1 MSARNNQLA
10 PPIRQK
16 YLQIRAAENYTGLSV
31 HTLRAK
37 VASGE
42 LMAYRASD
50 KPGAAYLFKIS
61 DLDALMKPVLPV
73 AIKAA
78 R

>member
-1 MSARNNQLA
+1 MATKHLA
-10 PPIRQK
+10 PPIAPK

-42 LMAYRASD
+42 LPAYRASD
-50 KPGAAYLFKIS
+50 KPGSSYLFKIS
-61 DLDALMKPVLPV
+61 DLDGLMKPVVPV
-73 AIKAA
+73 EIQAA

>member
-1 MSARNNQLA
+1 MSTTTLA
-10 PPIRQK
+10 PSIERK

-42 LMAYRASD
+42 LPAYRASD
-50 KPGAAYLFKIS
+50 KPGASYLFKLS
-61 DLDALMKPVLPV
+61 DLDALMKPVIPA
-73 AIKAA
+73 AITAA

>member
-1 MSARNNQLA
+1 MSADNQLA
-10 PPIRQK
+10 PSVRQK
-16 YLQIRAAENYTGLSV
+16 YGQIRAAENYTGLSR

-42 LMAYRASD
+42 LPAYRVSD
-50 KPGAAYLFKIS
+50 KPGSAYLFKFS
-61 DLDALMKPVLPV
+61 DLDALMKPVVPV
-73 AIKAA
+73 EIQAS

>member
-1 MSARNNQLA
+1 MANNHLA
-10 PPIRQK
+10 ASIHQK

-42 LMAYRASD
+42 LPAYRASD
-50 KPGAAYLFKIS
+50 KPGASYLFKIS
-61 DLDALMKPVLPV
+61 DLDAMMKPVLPQEIL
-73 AIKAA
+73 AS